1 MHTEQA
7 LAARAV
13 ARVIDDG
20 ANLAEALAE
29 VDDRSELRGR
39 TLVQELAYGTLRHW
53 GTLDAL
59 TRKLSRNPMPDALL
73 RSLTAVALYQIL
85 HTRAPAF
92 AIVDRAVEAAAQ
104 LARPAAKSLENALL
118 RRFLRE
124 RDPLLA
130 AVRDDEV
137 ARHSYPK
144 WWIDRVRRDHP
155 ADWEAMLAA
164 GNARPPLSLRV
175 NRRVTTAQALVA
187 RFAEAGIEAT
197 PAGDWGIVVA
207 VPRPVAELPGYAD
220 GAFAVQDLGAQLA
233 APLLGVADG
242 MRVLDACAAPGG
254 KTTQLLECA
263 DIDLTAL
270 DADGTRLG
278 RLRDNLRRLRHD
290 QRNVRVAEGDATNPG
305 PWWDGKPFD
314 RILLDVPCTA
324 SGIVRRH
331 PDIKWRRR
339 AADVEAFAAGQSR
352 LLDAAWPLLAT
363 GGRLLYVTCSIF
375 RAENDERIDDFCL
388 RHPGALRETLNFP
401 EGVIHRGGQILPS
414 ASGARHN
421 QDGFFYALLRKNP

>member
-1 MHTEQA
+1 MHTEQT

-13 ARVIDDG
+13 ARVIEG
-20 ANLAEALAE
+20 ASLTDALAE
-29 VDDRSELRGR
+29 VDDGSELRGR

-59 TRKLSRNPMPDALL
+59 TRRLSRNPIPDALL

-92 AIVDRAVEAAAQ
+92 AVVDRAVEAAAQ
-104 LARPAAKSLENALL
+104 LVRPAAKGLENALL

-124 RDPLLA
+124 RETLLA
-130 AVRDDEV
+130 AVNDDEV
-137 ARHSYPK
+137 ARYSCPK
-144 WWIDRVRRDHP
+144 WWIGRVRRDFP
-155 ADWEAMLAA
+155 DDWEAMLDA

-175 NRRVTTAQALVA
+175 NLRTTSAPALVA

-197 PAGDWGIVVA
+197 RVGACGVIVA
-207 VPRPVAELPGYAD
+207 RPRPVTELPGYAD

-254 KTTQLLECA
+254 KTTHLLECA
-263 DIDLTAL
+263 DIDLTSL
-270 DADGTRLG
+270 DADATR
-278 RLRDNLRRLRHD
+278 LRRLRENLLRLRHD
-290 QRNVRVAEGDATNPG
+290 RRRVRVVEGDAKDPG
-305 PWWDGKPFD
+305 RWWDGRPYD

-339 AADVEAFAAGQSR
+339 AADVQAFAAEQSR
-352 LLDAAWPLLAT
+352 LLAASWPLLAT
-363 GGRLLYVTCSIF
+363 GGRLLYATCSVF
-375 RAENDERIDDFCL
+375 RAENDERVDEFCA
-388 RHPGALRETLNFP
+388 RHPDALRETLKFP
-401 EGVIHRGGQILPS
+401 EGVAHRGGQILPS

>member
-1 MHTEQA
+1 MHTEQT

-13 ARVIDDG
+13 ARVIEG
-20 ANLAEALAE
+20 ASLTDALAE
-29 VDDRSELRGR
+29 VDDGSELRGR

-59 TRKLSRNPMPDALL
+59 TRRLSRHPIHDALL

-92 AIVDRAVEAAAQ
+92 AVVDRAVEAAAR
-104 LARPAAKSLENALL
+104 LARPAAKGLENALL

-124 RDPLLA
+124 RETLLA
-130 AVRDDEV
+130 AVNGDEV
-137 ARHSYPK
+137 ARYSYPK
-144 WWIDRVRRDHP
+144 WWIERVRRDFP
-155 ADWEAMLAA
+155 DDWEAMLDA

-175 NRRVTTAQALVA
+175 NLRMTSAPALVA
-187 RFAEAGIEAT
+187 RFAEAGIDAT
-197 PAGDWGIVVA
+197 QAGDCGVIVA
-207 VPRPVAELPGYAD
+207 KPRPVTELPGYAD

-254 KTTQLLECA
+254 KTTHLLECA

-270 DADGTRLG
+270 DADAAR
-278 RLRDNLRRLRHD
+278 LRRLRENLVRLRHD
-290 QRNVRVAEGDATNPG
+290 RRRVRVVEGDAKESAR
-305 PWWDGKPFD
+305 WWDGSPYD
-314 RILLDVPCTA
+314 RILLDAPCTA

-339 AADVEAFAAGQSR
+339 VADVQAFAAEQSR
-352 LLDAAWPLLAT
+352 LLAAAWPLLAT
-363 GGRLLYVTCSIF
+363 GGRLLYATCSVF
-375 RAENDERIDDFCL
+375 MAENDERVDEFCA

-401 EGVIHRGGQILPS
+401 EGVAHRGGQILPS

>member
-13 ARVIDDG
+13 ARVIGG
-20 ANLAEALAE
+20 ASLTDALAE
-29 VDDRSELRGR
+29 VDDGSALRGL

-53 GTLDAL
+53 GTLEVV
-59 TRKLSRNPMPDALL
+59 TRRLARNPIPDVLL

-92 AIVDRAVEAAAQ
+92 AVVDRAVEAAGQ
-104 LARPAAKSLENALL
+104 LARPAAKALENAML

-124 RDPLLA
+124 REGLLA
-130 AVRDDEV
+130 AVQDDEV

-144 WWIDRVRRDHP
+144 WWIDRLRRDYP
-155 ADWEAMLAA
+155 ADWEAVLAA

-175 NRRVTTAQALVA
+175 NLRVTTVEALMA
-187 RFAEAGIEAT
+187 RFAAAGIDAT
-197 PAGDWGIVVA
+197 QVGDRGLIVA
-207 VPRPVAELPGYAD
+207 RPRPVTELPGYED

-254 KTTQLLECA
+254 KTTHLLECA

-270 DADGTRLG
+270 DSDAARLDRLRENLLRLG
-278 RLRDNLRRLRHD
+278 HDRRG
-290 QRNVRVAEGDATNPG
+290 VRVVEGDARDPG
-305 PWWDGKPFD
+305 PWWDGKPYD

-339 AADVEAFAAGQSR
+339 AADVQAFAREQSR
-352 LLDAAWPLLAT
+352 LLAAAWPLLAP
-363 GGRLLYVTCSIF
+363 GGRLLYATCSVF
-375 RAENDERIDDFCL
+375 RAENDDRVDEFCAG
-388 RHPGALRETLNFP
+388 HPEALRETLKLP
-401 EGVIHRGGQILPS
+401 DTVPHRGGQILPS
-414 ASGARHN
+414 PPGARHN
-421 QDGFFYALLRKNP
+421 QDGFFYALLGKNP

>member
-1 MHTEQA
+1 MHTEQG

-13 ARVIDDG
+13 ARVIEG
-20 ANLAEALAE
+20 ASLADALAE
-29 VDDRSELRGR
+29 VDDGSELRGR

-59 TRKLSRNPMPDALL
+59 TRRLSRNPIPDALL

-92 AIVDRAVEAAAQ
+92 AVVDRAVEAAAQ
-104 LARPAAKSLENALL
+104 LVRPAAKGLENALL

-124 RDPLLA
+124 RESLLA
-130 AVRDDEV
+130 AVNDDEV
-137 ARHSYPK
+137 ARHSFPK
-144 WWIDRVRRDHP
+144 WWIDCVRRDFP
-155 ADWEAMLAA
+155 DDWEAMLDA

-175 NRRVTTAQALVA
+175 NLRATSAPALIA

-197 PAGDWGIVVA
+197 QVGDCGVIVA
-207 VPRPVAELPGYAD
+207 RPRPVTELPGYAD

-254 KTTQLLECA
+254 KTTHLLECA

-270 DADGTRLG
+270 DADAARLG
-278 RLRDNLRRLRHD
+278 RVRDNLRRLGHD
-290 QRNVRVAEGDATNPG
+290 RRRIRVVEGDVKDPG
-305 PWWDGKPFD
+305 SWWDGRPYE

-339 AADVEAFAAGQSR
+339 AADVHAFAAEQSR
-352 LLDAAWPLLAT
+352 MLAAAWPLLAP
-363 GGRLLYVTCSIF
+363 GGRMLYATCSVF
-375 RAENDERIDDFCL
+375 RAENDERVDAFCA
-388 RHPGALRETLNFP
+388 RQPDALRETINFP
-401 EGVIHRGGQILPS
+401 DGVTHRGGQILPS

>member
-1 MHTEQA
+1 MHTEQG

-13 ARVIDDG
+13 ARVIEG
-20 ANLAEALAE
+20 ASLADALAE
-29 VDDRSELRGR
+29 VDDGSELRGR

-59 TRKLSRNPMPDALL
+59 TRRLSRNPIPDALL

-92 AIVDRAVEAAAQ
+92 AVVDRAVEAAAQ
-104 LARPAAKSLENALL
+104 LVRPAAKGLENALL

-124 RDPLLA
+124 RESLLA
-130 AVRDDEV
+130 AVNDDEV
-137 ARHSYPK
+137 ARHSFPK
-144 WWIDRVRRDHP
+144 WWIDRVRRDFP
-155 ADWEAMLAA
+155 DDWEAMLDA

-175 NRRVTTAQALVA
+175 NLRATSAPALIA
-187 RFAEAGIEAT
+187 RFVEAGIEAT
-197 PAGDWGIVVA
+197 QVGDCGVIVA
-207 VPRPVAELPGYAD
+207 RPRPVTELPGYAD

-254 KTTQLLECA
+254 KTSHLLECA

-270 DADGTRLG
+270 DADAARLG
-278 RLRDNLRRLRHD
+278 RVRDNLRRLGHD
-290 QRNVRVAEGDATNPG
+290 RRRIRVVEGDVKDPG
-305 PWWDGKPFD
+305 SWWDGRPYE

-339 AADVEAFAAGQSR
+339 AADVHAFAAEQSR
-352 LLDAAWPLLAT
+352 MLAAAWPLLAP
-363 GGRLLYVTCSIF
+363 GGRMLYATCSVF
-375 RAENDERIDDFCL
+375 RAENDERVDAFCA
-388 RHPGALRETLNFP
+388 RQPDALRETINFP
-401 EGVIHRGGQILPS
+401 DGVTHRGGQILPS

-421 QDGFFYALLRKNP
+421 QDGFFYALL

>member
-1 MHTEQA
+1 MHIEQT

-13 ARVIDDG
+13 ARVIGG
-20 ANLAEALAE
+20 ASLTDALAE
-29 VDDRSELRGR
+29 VDDGGALRGR

-59 TRKLSRNPMPDALL
+59 TRRLSSNPIPDALM
-73 RSLTAVALYQIL
+73 RTLTAVALYQIL

-92 AIVDRAVEAAAQ
+92 AVVDRAVEAAAQ
-104 LARPAAKSLENALL
+104 LVRPAARGLENALL

-124 RDPLLA
+124 RESLLA
-130 AVRDDEV
+130 AVNDDEV

-144 WWIDRVRRDHP
+144 WWIERVRRDFP
-155 ADWEAMLAA
+155 DDWEAMLDA

-175 NRRVTTAQALVA
+175 NLRMTSAPALIA
-187 RFAEAGIEAT
+187 RFAGAGIEANQV
-197 PAGDWGIVVA
+197 GDCGVIVA
-207 VPRPVAELPGYAD
+207 RPRPVTELPGYAD

-254 KTTQLLECA
+254 KTTHLLECA
-263 DIDLTAL
+263 DIHLTAL
-270 DADGTRLG
+270 DADAAR
-278 RLRDNLRRLRHD
+278 LRRLRENLLRLGHE
-290 QRNVRVAEGDATNPG
+290 RRRVHVVEGDAKDPDR
-305 PWWDGKPFD
+305 WWDGRPYD

-339 AADVEAFAAGQSR
+339 AADVRTFAALQSR

-363 GGRLLYVTCSIF
+363 GGRLLYATCSVF
-375 RAENDERIDDFCL
+375 RIENDERVDEFCA
-388 RHPGALRETLNFP
+388 RHPDTLRETINFP
-401 EGVIHRGGQILPS
+401 EGVTHRGGQILPS